1 MTLTMKRAT
10 KNKCA
15 MLMIC
20 MAICGILS
28 CQIQNHSNGEGFK
41 SFSVQEY
48 EKAIGKKTV
57 KE

>member
-28 CQIQNHSNGEGFK
+28 CQTQNRSNDEGFK
-41 SFSVQEY
+41 SLSVQEY
-48 EKAIGKKTV
+48 EKAIGKK
-57 KE
+57 